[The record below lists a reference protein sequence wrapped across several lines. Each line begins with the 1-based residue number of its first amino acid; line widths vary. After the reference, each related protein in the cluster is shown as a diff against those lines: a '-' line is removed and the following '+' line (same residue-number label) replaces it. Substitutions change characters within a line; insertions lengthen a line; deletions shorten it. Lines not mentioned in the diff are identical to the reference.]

1 MNQKLWIAGLVL
13 MMVCAGLAVWWLTP
27 ASNQAT
33 GQAAPLTAF
42 ESAAQTHSPATAAVE
57 AVTLPIQQQQV
68 AVAQVVAANPL
79 LVMPNDLRVRP
90 DFISAV
96 EWAMLQG
103 AANDTPQ
110 PQEELRRLVNSLRF
124 HKMREHWQALLAQPL
139 HDVAQRQAL
148 ANQLLIELPTQAIQM
163 GWPESDVRGLQEQ
176 LVHDVVPSAAAREAR
191 LQHERQR
198 LHEAKQ

>member
-1 MNQKLWIAGLVL
+1 MNQKLWIAGLAL
-13 MMVCAGLAVWWLTP
+13 MMACAALAVWWLTP
-27 ASNQAT
+27 ASDPAT
-33 GQAAPLTAF
+33 VQAAPSTVV
-42 ESAAQTHSPATAAVE
+42 ESAAQTNLPAREEGAGATVP
-57 AVTLPIQQQQV
+57 VQQQQV
-68 AVAQVVAANPL
+68 AVAQVVAAHPL

-110 PQEELRRLVNSLRF
+110 PEAELRRLVNSLRF

-139 HDVAQRQAL
+139 HAVTQRQAL
-148 ANQLLIELPTQAIQM
+148 ANQLLAELPTQAIQM
-163 GWPESDVRGLQEQ
+163 GWPESEVRDLQEQ
-176 LVHDVVPSAAAREAR
+176 LVHDVAPNAAAREAR